1 MFKNTLIEIIIQL
14 VQSNISIIIG
24 LLGSHDVWLPKM
36 AFLSISLRDLNYLLK
51 QYKIKCITLI
61 VLAIQSIKK
70 CTLRIIPILD
80 ALLYLVAIMLIY
92 FTQSAHIVTKTPAIA
107 LLIVSQP
114 LNKAATHTHTRTT
127 TYLLKRLVV
136 SNSDKARVRPYIRP
150 SPTYKASKRE
160 KESRTLE
167 FLLKYSR
174 VSSSSRQ

>member
-36 AFLSISLRDLNYLLK
+36 EFLSISLRDLNYLLK

-92 FTQSAHIVTKTPAIA
+92 FTQSAHIVPKTPAIA
-107 LLIVSQP
+107 LLTVSQP
-114 LNKAATHTHTRTT
+114 LNKAATHTRTT